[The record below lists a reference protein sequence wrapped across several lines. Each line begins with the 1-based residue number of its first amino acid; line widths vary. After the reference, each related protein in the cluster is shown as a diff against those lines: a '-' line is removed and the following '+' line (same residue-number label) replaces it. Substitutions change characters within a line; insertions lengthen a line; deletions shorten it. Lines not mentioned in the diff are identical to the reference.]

1 MSKYQQRIRFT
12 VVALAF
18 IAGLLSFTWSGDY
31 IVKAQQAAT
40 VVLHEDFEDDAIGPL
55 GSPWTISSAGSGSV
69 SIVNTT
75 DHGHVLK
82 LLGSKTEG
90 HFLIASR
97 AISSSAT
104 EIITEVD
111 IRPATNATFIW
122 SLHGAGSSIGARRIR
137 LQRQPGST
145 MLVSHTVPGG
155 NRNCAPLPSNVWSRV
170 TLKVHAGALPHTFDV
185 LINGNPTACT
195 GLSTGLS
202 KPFTK
207 ISVMDASNLSWG
219 GDVRFDNIDISTP

>member
-1 MSKYQQRIRFT
+1 MSKQRQTIRLT
-12 VVALAF
+12 AAVLTF
-18 IAGLLSFTWSGDY
+18 IAAFLCFAWAGGR
-31 IVKAQQAAT
+31 VAQAQGT
-40 VVLHEDFEDDAIGPL
+40 VVLHEDFEDDALGPL
-55 GSPWTISSAGSGSV
+55 GAPWTITAAGSGSV

-97 AISSSAT
+97 PISSAST
-104 EIITEVD
+104 EIVAEVD
-111 IRPATNATFIW
+111 IKPAKGATFIW

-137 LQRQPGST
+137 LQREPGST
-145 MLVSHTVPGG
+145 MLVSNTVPGG
-155 NRNCAPLPSNVWSRV
+155 NRNCAPLPNNVWSRV

-185 LINGNPTACT
+185 LINGAPTACT

-202 KPFTK
+202 QPFTN
-207 ISVMDASNLSWG
+207 INVMDASNLNWG
-219 GDVRFDNIDISTP
+219 GDVRFDNIDITTP